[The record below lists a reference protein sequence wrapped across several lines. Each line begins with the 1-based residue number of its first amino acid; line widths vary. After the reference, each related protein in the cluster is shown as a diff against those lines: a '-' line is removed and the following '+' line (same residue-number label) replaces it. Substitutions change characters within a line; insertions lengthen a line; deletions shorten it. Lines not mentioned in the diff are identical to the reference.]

1 MIFKS
6 NPVILE
12 PTKGNICLVAALIY
26 RKGKAYVSIRG
37 VVEGEPP
44 ALGLV
49 TGRTIREDARRN
61 LTARHQSVRT
71 ESLGAVDCRY

>member
-12 PTKGNICLVAALIY
+12 PTKGNICLVAALVY
-26 RKGKAYVSIRG
+26 RKGKTYVSIRG

-49 TGRTIREDARRN
+49 TGRTIREDIRGDLA
-61 LTARHQSVRT
+61 TRHQPI
-71 ESLGAVDCRY
+71 

>member
-1 MIFKS
+1 MIFRI

-12 PTKGNICLVAALIY
+12 PTKGNICLVAALVY

-49 TGRTIREDARRN
+49 TSRTIREDIRGDF
-61 LTARHQSVRT
+61 TARHQPV
-71 ESLGAVDCRY
+71 

>member
-1 MIFKS
+1 MIFI
-6 NPVILE
+6 PIPAILE
-12 PTKGNICLVAALIY
+12 PTKGNICLVAALVY

-49 TGRTIREDARRN
+49 TGRTIREDTRGDLA
-61 LTARHQSVRT
+61 TRHQPV
-71 ESLGAVDCRY
+71 

>member
-1 MIFKS
+1 MISKL

-12 PTKGNICLVAALIY
+12 PTKGNICLVAALVY

-49 TGRTIREDARRN
+49 TGRTIREDPRGD
-61 LTARHQSVRT
+61 LSTRHQSVRT
-71 ESLGAVDCRY
+71 KSLGAVDCRY